1 MIGQSKQHL
10 NVCLLFCNLEKI
22 AIVIFP
28 GNVFFQF
35 LSSERLVLDPEDD
48 AYYLWMVYI
57 LCFDL
62 NNLNV

>member
-1 MIGQSKQHL
+1 MIGQIKQHL
-10 NVCLLFCNLEKI
+10 NDCVLFYNLDKI
-22 AIVIFP
+22 ATVIFP

-57 LCFDL
+57 FVLIL
-62 NNLNV
+62 

>member
-1 MIGQSKQHL
+1 MIGQIKQHL
-10 NVCLLFCNLEKI
+10 NDCLLFYNLDKI
-22 AIVIFP
+22 ATVIFP

-57 LCFDL
+57 FVLIL
-62 NNLNV
+62 

>member
-1 MIGQSKQHL
+1 MIGQIKQHL
-10 NVCLLFCNLEKI
+10 NDCLLFYNLDKI
-22 AIVIFP
+22 ATVTFP

-57 LCFDL
+57 FVLIL
-62 NNLNV
+62 

>member
-10 NVCLLFCNLEKI
+10 NDCLLFYNLDKI
-22 AIVIFP
+22 ATVIFP

-57 LCFDL
+57 FVLIF
-62 NNLNV
+62 

>member
-10 NVCLLFCNLEKI
+10 NDCLLFYNLDKI
-22 AIVIFP
+22 ATVIFP

-57 LCFDL
+57 FVLIL
-62 NNLNV
+62 

>member
-10 NVCLLFCNLEKI
+10 NDCLLFYNLDKI
-22 AIVIFP
+22 ATVIFP

-57 LCFDL
+57 FGLIF
-62 NNLNV
+62 

>member
-1 MIGQSKQHL
+1 MTGQIKQHL
-10 NVCLLFCNLEKI
+10 NDCLLFYNLDKI
-22 AIVIFP
+22 ATAIFP

-57 LCFDL
+57 FVLIL
-62 NNLNV
+62 